1 MENKRRHAF
10 YAQKIYHAWWI
21 LRITYGTLFIVVG
34 ADKFVNLLTN
44 WHQFIG
50 KATLDLLPFSSDI
63 FLLIFGIIQMGAGIL
78 LFTHWLYWG
87 IYIIFALLM
96 LIFINLLSAPS
107 SIVVMSHDLFM
118 IIGMT
123 VLIQLTTIIR
133 SEKAYNSN

>member
-1 MENKRRHAF
+1 MENKRRYAF
-10 YAQKIYHAWWI
+10 YAQKIYLSWWI

-50 KATLDLLPFSSDI
+50 NTTLHLLPFSSDI
-63 FLLIFGIIQMGAGIL
+63 FLMMFGIVQISAGIL
-78 LFTHWLYWG
+78 LFTRLLNWG

-107 SIVVMSHDLFM
+107 SSIVMSHDLFM

-123 VLIQLTTIIR
+123 VLTQLTTIIR
-133 SEKAYNSN
+133 SKNRIT